1 VRRLFGLRQRFN
13 RLSIFNRL
21 LIGNSAVIVA
31 GAVGGT
37 LLTRSLAG
45 LNLNADFLLIGLFAS
60 LGILLS
66 LLVNYWIV
74 KAALRP
80 LHELREA
87 VDRVQA
93 RPGGAP
99 VSLARDADPD
109 LSRLAAAISSMLERV
124 EGRTVQLRA
133 LSERVIN
140 AQEEERKRIARG
152 LHDGIGQDLSMLIIN
167 LERMEGMVPV
177 DAPDVQRQLA
187 IARQSATRTLEELRD
202 VVYGLRPTMLDDL
215 GLGPA
220 IRWYARSNLEEAG
233 IRVKFDVFDETMR
246 LPPELETTLFR
257 IAQEAI
263 NNIIHHAEAKSVVIR
278 LSREDGHVGL
288 HVEDNGHGFDVAK
301 STGQALRL
309 RRFGLL
315 GIQER
320 AELVGGEV
328 TLDSVPGRGTALH
341 VRVPLLG
348 WSNCPD
354 GKDSGPAGG

>member
-1 VRRLFGLRQRFN
+1 MRRLFGLRQRFN

-133 LSERVIN
+133 LSERAIN

-167 LERMEGMVPV
+167 LERMEGAALA
-177 DAPDVQRQLA
+177 DAPEVQRQLA
-187 IARQSATRTLEELRD
+187 VARQSATRTLEELRK

-220 IRWYARSNLEEAG
+220 IRWYARSNLEEAR
-233 IRVKFDVFDETMR
+233 IRVKFEVFDETMR

-263 NNIIHHAEAKSVVIR
+263 NNIVHHADAQSVVIR
-278 LSREDGHVGL
+278 LSREDGHIGL
-288 HVEDNGHGFDVAK
+288 HVEDNGRGFDVAK
-301 STGQALRL
+301 ITGQALRL
-309 RRFGLL
+309 RRFGLM

-354 GKDSGPAGG
+354 GKDSGSAGG